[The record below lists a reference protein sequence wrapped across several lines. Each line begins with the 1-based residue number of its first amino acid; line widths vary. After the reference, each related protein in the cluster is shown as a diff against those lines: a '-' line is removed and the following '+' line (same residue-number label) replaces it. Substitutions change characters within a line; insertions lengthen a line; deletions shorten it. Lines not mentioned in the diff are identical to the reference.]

1 MRDLNLVLL
10 QQALMWQDPPANRA
24 RFGALLD
31 SVTGA
36 DLVLLPEMFS
46 TGFTMEPAV
55 CAEDMAGASIGWMRE
70 RATRMDAAL
79 GGSLVVREASG
90 FRNRFVLA
98 RPDGELECYDKRHLF
113 RMAGEH
119 HSYLA
124 GERRVLIEWR
134 GWRLCPMVCY
144 DLRFPVWSR
153 SRGDYDVLI
162 YVANWPARRREHWRA
177 LLLARAIENQAFV
190 VGVNRVGVDGK
201 GVDYAG
207 DSLVIDPWGKVL
219 LDAGAEAGV
228 HALTLSAATLTACRE
243 KFPTQLDADAFVMG
257 G

>member
-10 QQALMWQDPPANRA
+10 QQTLMWQDPPVNRA

-31 SVTGA
+31 AVTGA

-55 CAEDMAGASIGWMRE
+55 CAEDMNGASIGWMCE
-70 RATRMDAAL
+70 RAARLDAAI

-98 RPDGELECYDKRHLF
+98 RPDGALECYDKRHLF

-134 GWRLCPMVCY
+134 GWRLCTMVCY

-153 SRGDYDVLI
+153 NRDDYDVLI

-190 VGVNRVGVDGK
+190 VGVNRIGVDGK
-201 GVDYAG
+201 GVEHAG

-219 LDAGAEAGV
+219 LDAGSDAGV
-228 HALTLSAATLTACRE
+228 HALSLSAATLTECRE
-243 KFPTQLDADAFVMG
+243 KFPAHLDGDAFTVG
-257 G
+257 S